1 METFYEK
8 FLYYIM
14 DITDASYSKNGNT
27 CLSRLEKIDF
37 TDNADIELW
46 IGILQMLF

>member
-1 METFYEK
+1 
-8 FLYYIM
+8 M

-37 TDNADIELW
+37 TDNATDIE
-46 IGILQMLF
+46 Q